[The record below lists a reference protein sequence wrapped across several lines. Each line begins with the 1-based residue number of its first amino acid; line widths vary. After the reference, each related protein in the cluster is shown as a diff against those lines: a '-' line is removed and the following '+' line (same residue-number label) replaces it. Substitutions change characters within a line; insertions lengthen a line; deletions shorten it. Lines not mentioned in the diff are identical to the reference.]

1 MKFLTG
7 VALEVIQI
15 IAILSSVSEGRDFQ
29 CKSTTISDED
39 LESIRVLACNSL
51 QTTMETSKIDIKS
64 KGKEEL
70 SYDWDLSE
78 PLVLAQMKD
87 ESISQVQ
94 LNSNCEI
101 TSIRVSSKEN
111 DDEIC
116 TKEKSIIKRQD
127 QHVVCNGVTF
137 WKERVERIAAS
148 GCENGVIDDRQP
160 LEMYTHQPP
169 TFSLTNHYSKFIQT
183 FGKPY
188 RKDYSYPSLAV
199 FDSNCHVLGV
209 MVKINGVFLPCP
221 W

>member
-1 MKFLTG
+1 LIVSFIILAAMKFLTG
-7 VALEVIQI
+7 VALELIQI

-64 KGKEEL
+64 KGKEGL

-101 TSIRVSSKEN
+101 TSIKSVQVKRMM
-111 DDEIC
+111 
-116 TKEKSIIKRQD
+116 TKFAQKKSL
-127 QHVVCNGVTF
+127 
-137 WKERVERIAAS
+137 S
-148 GCENGVIDDRQP
+148 
-160 LEMYTHQPP
+160 
-169 TFSLTNHYSKFIQT
+169 
-183 FGKPY
+183 
-188 RKDYSYPSLAV
+188 
-199 FDSNCHVLGV
+199 
-209 MVKINGVFLPCP
+209 
-221 W
+221 